1 MKYYSL
7 REILKKKATYNVI
20 IGERSNGKTYSVLKY
35 SVQKYVKTGGQIAIV
50 RRWREDVIGRRAS
63 GIFSALNADGT
74 IKKITNSEFSEVYY
88 YAGKF
93 YLSNID
99 ENGKHVYSDENCIGY
114 TFALSENEHNKSISY
129 PKVTTI
135 FFDEFLTKHIYLADE
150 FVLFM
155 NTLSTIIRQRDNVE
169 IFMCGNTVNKYSPY
183 FAEMGLSHIQ
193 KQKQGTIDVYSY
205 GDSNLKVAV
214 EYCASLAK
222 QKKNNF
228 YFAFDNPKLNMIK
241 SGVWE
246 LGIFPHLPKKYNNR
260 QILFTYFIIFEQQTF
275 QCEIIDYKNG
285 NLITFIHLKT
295 SEIKDKNHDLVYTL
309 DDSEKMNYN
318 KNILKPATSI
328 GEKIKWFFT
337 HEKVFFQNNDVGNT
351 VTNYLKICGG
361 I

>member
-74 IKKITNSEFSEVYY
+74 IKKITNNEFSEVYY

-99 ENGKHVYSDENCIGY
+99 ENGKHIYSDENCIGY

-295 SEIKDKNHDLVYTL
+295 SEIKDENHDLVYTL

-318 KNILKPATSI
+318 KNILKPTTVI
-328 GEKIKWFFT
+328 GEKIKWFFI